1 MLRLVH
7 PLTVPAAL
15 AAVLALAACGGG
27 DGGSGLATLVDAPT
41 TAAPVEVERV
51 EVQSDDLAA
60 PESATA
66 TTGTDVTDAEG
77 QADDPGEAA
86 TAVSENAVDAT
97 EGSAEDEV
105 SAAAGSS
112 EDAVSATAGSA
123 EDEVSATAGSSA
135 EDAGSGSVGS
145 VDESAASDA
154 EDLTDEERLLEFAGC
169 MRENGIDFPDPVVEA
184 DGTVTFGFRPGGG
197 GGPGALQRLREI
209 GRDPDLPV
217 AREACQHL
225 LEGLAFGPGSGNF
238 DLTEFQDTL
247 LEFAQCMRDNG
258 VDVGDPDLRNF
269 GPGADDDGAPG
280 GPFGGIDFQDPDV
293 AAAFATCQQ
302 QVSLGAPRFGDDR

>member
-15 AAVLALAACGGG
+15 AAVLVLAACGGG
-27 DGGSGLATLVDAPT
+27 DGGSGLATLVDTAT

-60 PESATA
+60 AESATA

-77 QADDPGEAA
+77 QADGLGEAA
-86 TAVSENAVDAT
+86 TSVSENAVGGT
-97 EGSAEDEV
+97 EGSAEDAV
-105 SAAAGSS
+105 SATADFS
-112 EDAVSATAGSA
+112 EDAVSATAGSS
-123 EDEVSATAGSSA
+123 V
-135 EDAGSGSVGS
+135 EDAASGSVGS
-145 VDESAASDA
+145 VEESAASA
-154 EDLTDEERLLEFAGC
+154 AADLTYEERLLEFGEC

-197 GGPGALQRLREI
+197 GGSGALQRLREI
-209 GRDPDLPV
+209 GRDPDLPA
-217 AREACQHL
+217 AREACEHL

-238 DLTEFQDTL
+238 DLTEFQDRL

-293 AAAFATCQQ
+293 AAAFSTCQQ
-302 QVSLGAPRFGDDR
+302 QVSLGAPRFGGDR